1 MMMMMAW
8 KQIEGTKKEEYMK
21 AKKKEKREGK
31 CCSGTFFM
39 EAFSTSFFTNI
50 AYFGGSET
58 RNQIFNCSN

>member
-31 CCSGTFFM
+31 
-39 EAFSTSFFTNI
+39 
-50 AYFGGSET
+50 
-58 RNQIFNCSN
+58 